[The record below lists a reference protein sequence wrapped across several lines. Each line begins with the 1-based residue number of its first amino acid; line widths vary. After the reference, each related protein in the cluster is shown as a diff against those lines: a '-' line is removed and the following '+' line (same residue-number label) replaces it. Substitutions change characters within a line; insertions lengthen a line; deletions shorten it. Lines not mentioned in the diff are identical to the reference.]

1 MGNRNDNH
9 DDKPW
14 EKKFEDGKDENGLY
28 SRRASKRKDKLNSRL
43 PLLLLLVFCFV
54 IVATIALYFISLKT
68 AAQPT
73 NDDGRNIEVVTS
85 SSSKS
90 FFKKSSAKKHKK
102 SSSTKKEAESSSSQT
117 ESSSQ
122 AESSSESESSS
133 AAESSSSVSEESSSS
148 SQSEGSQY
156 VTVAAGQGLY
166 RIAVNN
172 GLTVDQLVQLN
183 PGLTPSSTVTPGQQL
198 RVK

>member
-1 MGNRNDNH
+1 MSNRNDNH

-43 PLLLLLVFCFV
+43 PLVLLLVFCFV

-73 NDDGRNIEVVTS
+73 NDDGGNIEVVTS
-85 SSSKS
+85 GSSKS
-90 FFKKSSAKKHKK
+90 SFKKSSAKKRKK
-102 SSSTKKEAESSSSQT
+102 SSSTKKEAESSSSRA

-122 AESSSESESSS
+122 AESSSAE
-133 AAESSSSVSEESSSS
+133 ESSSSVSEESSSS

>member
-1 MGNRNDNH
+1 MSNRNDNH

-43 PLLLLLVFCFV
+43 PLVLLLVFCFV

-73 NDDGRNIEVVTS
+73 NDDGGNIEVVTS
-85 SSSKS
+85 SSSKNS
-90 FFKKSSAKKHKK
+90 FKKSSAKKHKK
-102 SSSTKKEAESSSSQT
+102 SSSTKKEA
-117 ESSSQ
+117 
-122 AESSSESESSS
+122 ESSS

>member
-1 MGNRNDNH
+1 MSNRNDNH

-43 PLLLLLVFCFV
+43 PLVLLLVFCFV

-73 NDDGRNIEVVTS
+73 NDDGGNIEVVTS

-90 FFKKSSAKKHKK
+90 SFKKSSAKKHKK
-102 SSSTKKEAESSSSQT
+102 
-117 ESSSQ
+117 
-122 AESSSESESSS
+122 
-133 AAESSSSVSEESSSS
+133 
-148 SQSEGSQY
+148 
-156 VTVAAGQGLY
+156 
-166 RIAVNN
+166 
-172 GLTVDQLVQLN
+172 
-183 PGLTPSSTVTPGQQL
+183 
-198 RVK
+198 

>member
-1 MGNRNDNH
+1 MSNRNDNH

-43 PLLLLLVFCFV
+43 PLVLLLVFCFV

-73 NDDGRNIEVVTS
+73 NDDGGNIEVVTS

-90 FFKKSSAKKHKK
+90 SFKKSSAKKHKK
-102 SSSTKKEAESSSSQT
+102 SSSTKKEAESSSSHA

-122 AESSSESESSS
+122 AESSSES
-133 AAESSSSVSEESSSS
+133 ESSSSVSEESSSS

>member
-1 MGNRNDNH
+1 MSNRNDNH

-43 PLLLLLVFCFV
+43 PLVLLLVFCFV
-54 IVATIALYFISLKT
+54 VVATIALYFISLKT

-73 NDDGRNIEVVTS
+73 NDDGGNIEVVTS

-90 FFKKSSAKKHKK
+90 SFKKSSAKKHKE
-102 SSSTKKEAESSSSQT
+102 SSSTKKEAESSS
-117 ESSSQ
+117 ES
-122 AESSSESESSS
+122 
-133 AAESSSSVSEESSSS
+133 ESSSSVSEESSSS

>member
-1 MGNRNDNH
+1 MSNRNDNH

-43 PLLLLLVFCFV
+43 PALLLLGFCFV
-54 IVATIALYFISLKT
+54 IAATIALYFISLKT

-73 NDDGRNIEVVTS
+73 NDDGGNIEVVTS
-85 SSSKS
+85 SSSKKTS
-90 FFKKSSAKKHKK
+90 GKSSARKDKK
-102 SSSTKKEAESSSSQT
+102 SSSVKKEAESSNSQAENSSQS
-117 ESSSQ
+117 ESSSE
-122 AESSSESESSS
+122 AESSSAE
-133 AAESSSSVSEESSSS
+133 ESSSSAEEASSS
-148 SQSEGSQY
+148 SQSEGAQY

>member
-1 MGNRNDNH
+1 M
-9 DDKPW
+9 
-14 EKKFEDGKDENGLY
+14 
-28 SRRASKRKDKLNSRL
+28 
-43 PLLLLLVFCFV
+43 V
-54 IVATIALYFISLKT
+54 VATIALYFISLKT

-73 NDDGRNIEVVTS
+73 NDDGGNIEVVTS

-90 FFKKSSAKKHKK
+90 SFKKSSAKKHK
-102 SSSTKKEAESSSSQT
+102 E
-117 ESSSQ
+117 
-122 AESSSESESSS
+122 
-133 AAESSSSVSEESSSS
+133 SSSVSEESSSS

-172 GLTVDQLVQLN
+172 RLTVDQLVQLN

>member
-1 MGNRNDNH
+1 MSNRNDNH

-43 PLLLLLVFCFV
+43 PLVLLLVFCFV

-73 NDDGRNIEVVTS
+73 NDDGGNIEVVTS
-85 SSSKS
+85 GSSKS
-90 FFKKSSAKKHKK
+90 SFKKSSAKKRKK
-102 SSSTKKEAESSSSQT
+102 SSSTKKEAESSSSRA

-122 AESSSESESSS
+122 
-133 AAESSSSVSEESSSS
+133 AESSSSVSEESSSS